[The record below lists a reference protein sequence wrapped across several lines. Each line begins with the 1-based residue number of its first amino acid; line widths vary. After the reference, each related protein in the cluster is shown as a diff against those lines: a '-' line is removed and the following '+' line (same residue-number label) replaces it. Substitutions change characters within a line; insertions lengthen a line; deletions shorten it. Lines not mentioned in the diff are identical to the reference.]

1 MKIDEMKR
9 QLLDRLKD
17 MGGRW
22 LSNDIVIMIFDNR
35 DIELAQQGL
44 IELSKSCVIEA
55 RRTRYHLIMVTE
67 YRYMP
72 PLPPILKVVK

>member
-1 MKIDEMKR
+1 MKMDEMKR

-17 MGGRW
+17 MDGKWR
-22 LSNDIVIMIFDNR
+22 SRDIVIMRFDYR

-44 IELSKSCVIEA
+44 IELNQSGVIET

-67 YRYMP
+67 YRYLP